1 MHNSKENLE
10 PFRKGINLVDL
21 IFFNEKNK
29 VITTLQWR
37 FFNAL
42 LSLGFNTNQQTGL
55 IKASAIKR
63 IASVTSNSDIRD
75 TLLGLNDLRIS
86 NHAGQSLDTNQPIKV
101 HLSGDGVSFEIS
113 KTLFEL
119 QQTSHRFISLDI
131 PSLKALKSYYTA
143 LIYEMILGNE
153 TDRAEPIL
161 IDDFVNKLQPVKE
174 NQGYL
179 IEFKYLNSKVI
190 QPAIKQINS
199 NTAYD
204 ISVRKHRTGRVVTAI
219 SFVTSRKPDYLK
231 YQNADSTSA
240 ISELKKV
247 GFNQEVADQATL
259 KYSPMHILANLDYVS
274 KINKKNIYNH
284 AGYVWAAIS
293 KNYARVENSSIKS
306 ALSTNN
312 KIVRVST
319 DKKLELSD
327 KKNIEALLNRQNI
340 EREHITTSFELFL
353 NENLSFLK
361 ERYLAYGFNSTTVCV
376 AFALFHSRYSAQE
389 I

>member
-119 QQTSHRFISLDI
+119 QKTSQRFISLDI

-153 TDRAEPIL
+153 TNRTKPIS

-174 NQGYL
+174 HRGYL
-179 IEFKYLNSKVI
+179 IEFKLLNSRVI

-204 ISVRKHRTGRVVTAI
+204 ISVRKHRTGRLVTAI
-219 SFVTSRKPDYLK
+219 SFVISRKPDYLK
-231 YQNADSTSA
+231 YQNADSTLA
-240 ISELKKV
+240 ILELNKV
-247 GFNQEVADQATL
+247 GFDQEIVDQITL

-274 KINKKNIYNH
+274 KINKKNIHNYQ
-284 AGYVWAAIS
+284 GYVRTAII
-293 KNYARVENSSIKS
+293 KNYARVEKSSIKS
-306 ALSTNN
+306 PTSAKNPTVKISTN
-312 KIVRVST
+312 K
-319 DKKLELSD
+319 EFSD
-327 KKNIEALLNRQNI
+327 SKNIDALLNRQNNQK
-340 EREHITTSFELFL
+340 EYITSSFELFL
-353 NENLSFLK
+353 DEHLSFLK
-361 ERYLAYGFNSTTVCV
+361 ERYLAYGFSSTTICV
-376 AFALFHSRYSAQE
+376 AFELFYSRYIAQK

>member
-1 MHNSKENLE
+1 MHNSTKNPE
-10 PFRKGINLVDL
+10 PFLKGINLVDL
-21 IFFNEKNK
+21 IFFNDKNK
-29 VITTLQWR
+29 IITTLQWR

-42 LSLGFNTNQQTGL
+42 ISVGFISDQLSGL
-55 IKASAIKR
+55 IKVSALKR

-86 NHAGQSLDTNQPIKV
+86 NHAGQSLVSNQPIKV
-101 HLSGDGVSFEIS
+101 LLSGDGIRFEIS

-119 QQTSHRFISLDI
+119 QKTSHRFISLDI

-153 TDRAEPIL
+153 TDITKPTSIEDL
-161 IDDFVNKLQPVKE
+161 VNKLQPIKE
-174 NQGYL
+174 HQGYL
-179 IEFKYLNSKVI
+179 IEFKFLNSRVI
-190 QPAIKQINS
+190 QPAVKQINT

-204 ISVRKHRTGRVVTAI
+204 ISLRKHRTGRLVTAI
-219 SFVTSRKPDYLK
+219 SFVISRKPDYLK

-247 GFNQEVADQATL
+247 GFNQEIADQVTL
-259 KYSPMHILANLDYVS
+259 KYSPMHILANVDYVS
-274 KINKKNIYNH
+274 KINKKNIYNL
-284 AGYVWAAIS
+284 AGYVRAAIS
-293 KNYARVENSSIKS
+293 KNYAQVENSSIKS

-319 DKKLELSD
+319 DKKLDLSD
-327 KKNIEALLNRQNI
+327 KKNIEALLNRPNI

-361 ERYLAYGFNSTTVCV
+361 ERYLAYGFNSNSICV
-376 AFALFHSRYSAQE
+376 AFALFHSRYSAQK

>member
-1 MHNSKENLE
+1 MHNSTKNPE
-10 PFRKGINLVDL
+10 PFLKGINLVDL
-21 IFFNEKNK
+21 IFFNDKNK
-29 VITTLQWR
+29 VITSLQWR

-42 LSLGFNTNQQTGL
+42 LSVGFISDQQSGL
-55 IKASAIKR
+55 IRVSTIKR

-86 NHAGQSLDTNQPIKV
+86 NLAGQSLDFNQPIKV
-101 HLSGDGVSFEIS
+101 LLSGDGIKFEIS

-119 QQTSHRFISLDI
+119 QKTSHRFISLNI

-153 TDRAEPIL
+153 TDITKPIS
-161 IDDFVNKLQPVKE
+161 IDDFVKKLQPVKE
-174 NQGYL
+174 LRGYL

-204 ISVRKHRTGRVVTAI
+204 ISLQKHKTARLVKAI
-219 SFVTSRKPDYLK
+219 SFAINRKPDYLK
-231 YQNADSTSA
+231 YQNADSNLA
-240 ISELKKV
+240 ISELNKV
-247 GFNQEVADQATL
+247 GFDKEIVNQITL
-259 KYSPMHILANLDYVS
+259 EYSPIHILANLDYVS

-284 AGYVWAAIS
+284 SGYVWAAIS

-319 DKKLELSD
+319 DKKLDLSD
-327 KKNIEALLNRQNI
+327 KKNIEALLNRPNI

-361 ERYLAYGFNSTTVCV
+361 ERYLAYGFNSNTVCV